1 MGMLFEDVRGGIRR
15 LWQQPGFTAVAVVML
30 ALGLGA
36 NTTMFTLV
44 HELLLQ
50 RLPVERAEELYR
62 LGDNNDCCVN
72 SGLPGDFAL
81 FSYPLYRHLR
91 DNIPEFSSLAGFQA
105 NTVRVGIRRD
115 GDPASDSFPA
125 QFVTGNYFTTF
136 GVRPAAGRLLVAD
149 DDRPGAPPVAVMS
162 HQVWTERYAR
172 DPGAVGATYF
182 VMGKPVTVVGVAA
195 ESFFGETV
203 RPDPAG
209 FWIPVGQEPM
219 LRGGASILDRPS
231 SHWLYAIGRIAPGA
245 APAPIQT
252 RATGLVQQWLSAQS
266 FVSAESKAEIA
277 QQRVDVVSASG
288 GVELMRYSYAQPLN
302 LLFGT
307 SALVLLITAANL
319 ANLLLA
325 RADRGQAALRVA
337 LGASR
342 GRLIRQSLTEGVILS
357 VVGGLAGLGVAMAA
371 THALLALAFPAAV
384 MPVAATPSP
393 IVLAFTVGL
402 AVVTGAIFTAAP
414 AWAMSRTQPIEA
426 LHGVGRS
433 AVSRS
438 LVPRRSLVIVQVALS
453 MVLLASAGLL
463 AGSLSRLERQ
473 PLGFDPD
480 NRVVVRIEPPA
491 LADQPDKLGAF
502 YQSLQDQLQRVP
514 GVQGVTYAL
523 YSPMEGNNWSSG
535 ISIEGRPVDPART
548 IGSSWNRVGPR
559 YFETIGTRLVRGR
572 VIDER
577 DTPAAARVAVVNSAF
592 VRQFFENG
600 DPIGRRLG
608 FGGASR
614 SGDWEI
620 VGVVE
625 DVKYTTANR
634 PVRPM
639 IFLPA
644 MQLVPYEDPADRN
657 VQARSTLLRA
667 IIIRAT
673 PGTTGL
679 EASIRRALA
688 GIDPNLTVL
697 RFSSLAE
704 QVAFNFRFER
714 LMSRLTSAYGAVA
727 LALAAIG
734 LYGVTAYGVARRTR
748 EIGVRMALGADRARI
763 MKTVLRGPLLQTVI
777 GLAIGLPLA
786 LLAGRALSAQL
797 YEIGQADPI
806 VLGGATVVLL
816 VSAILAAILPARRAA
831 GVDPTKALRAE

>member
-1 MGMLFEDVRGGIRR
+1 
-15 LWQQPGFTAVAVVML
+15 
-30 ALGLGA
+30 
-36 NTTMFTLV
+36 
-44 HELLLQ
+44 
-50 RLPVERAEELYR
+50 
-62 LGDNNDCCVN
+62 
-72 SGLPGDFAL
+72 
-81 FSYPLYRHLR
+81 
-91 DNIPEFSSLAGFQA
+91 
-105 NTVRVGIRRD
+105 
-115 GDPASDSFPA
+115 
-125 QFVTGNYFTTF
+125 
-136 GVRPAAGRLLVAD
+136 
-149 DDRPGAPPVAVMS
+149 
-162 HQVWTERYAR
+162 
-172 DPGAVGATYF
+172 
-182 VMGKPVTVVGVAA
+182 
-195 ESFFGETV
+195 
-203 RPDPAG
+203 
-209 FWIPVGQEPM
+209 
-219 LRGGASILDRPS
+219 
-231 SHWLYAIGRIAPGA
+231 
-245 APAPIQT
+245 
-252 RATGLVQQWLSAQS
+252 
-266 FVSAESKAEIA
+266 
-277 QQRVDVVSASG
+277 
-288 GVELMRYSYAQPLN
+288 
-302 LLFGT
+302 
-307 SALVLLITAANL
+307 
-319 ANLLLA
+319 
-325 RADRGQAALRVA
+325 
-337 LGASR
+337 
-342 GRLIRQSLTEGVILS
+342 
-357 VVGGLAGLGVAMAA
+357 
-371 THALLALAFPAAV
+371 
-384 MPVAATPSP
+384 MPVDATPSP

-473 PLGFDPD
+473 PLGFDPE

-491 LADQPDKLGAF
+491 LADQPDKLGVF

-514 GVQGVTYAL
+514 GVQAVTYAL

-572 VIDER
+572 LIDER

-608 FGGASR
+608 FGGVSR
-614 SGDWEI
+614 SGDWQI

-667 IIIRAT
+667 IVIRAA

-688 GIDPNLTVL
+688 GIDPDLTVL
-697 RFSSLAE
+697 RYSSLAE

-806 VLGGATVVLL
+806 VLGGSTLVLL
-816 VSAILAAILPARRAA
+816 MSAILAAVLPARRAA
-831 GVDPTKALRAE
+831 GVDPTRALRAE

>member
-1 MGMLFEDVRGGIRR
+1 M
-15 LWQQPGFTAVAVVML
+15 
-30 ALGLGA
+30 
-36 NTTMFTLV
+36 
-44 HELLLQ
+44 
-50 RLPVERAEELYR
+50 
-62 LGDNNDCCVN
+62 
-72 SGLPGDFAL
+72 
-81 FSYPLYRHLR
+81 
-91 DNIPEFSSLAGFQA
+91 
-105 NTVRVGIRRD
+105 
-115 GDPASDSFPA
+115 
-125 QFVTGNYFTTF
+125 TGNYFTTF

-172 DPGAVGATYF
+172 DSGAVGATYF

-219 LRGGASILDRPS
+219 LRGGASILDRPG

-245 APAPIQT
+245 APAQIQT
-252 RATGLVQQWLSAQS
+252 RATGLVQQWLSGQS
-266 FVSAESKAEIA
+266 FVSAESKAQIA

-325 RADRGQAALRVA
+325 RADRGQAALRAA
-337 LGASR
+337 LGASS

-357 VVGGLAGLGVAMAA
+357 VVGGLAGLAVAAAA
-371 THALLALAFPAAV
+371 TRALLALAFPAAV
-384 MPVAATPSP
+384 MPVDATPSL

-463 AGSLSRLERQ
+463 AGSLNRLERQ
-473 PLGFDPD
+473 PLGFDPE

-491 LADQPDKLGAF
+491 LADQPDKLGVF

-514 GVQGVTYAL
+514 GVQAVTYAL

-572 VIDER
+572 LIDER

-657 VQARSTLLRA
+657 VQARSTLSARD
-667 IIIRAT
+667 RH
-673 PGTTGL
+673 
-679 EASIRRALA
+679 SRRARHDRSRSVDSPRTCRNRSGSHGAPIQLA
-688 GIDPNLTVL
+688 RRTGRLQLPVRAPDVPADVGL
-697 RFSSLAE
+697 RRGRTRPGGHRAVRRDGLRRGSADEGNRRPDGPRRGSGE
-704 QVAFNFRFER
+704 DHEDGVARTAAPDGHR
-714 LMSRLTSAYGAVA
+714 PGDRVA
-727 LALAAIG
+727 ARA
-734 LYGVTAYGVARRTR
+734 ARRTR
-748 EIGVRMALGADRARI
+748 TLGTALRDRPGRSHRAR
-763 MKTVLRGPLLQTVI
+763 RGD
-777 GLAIGLPLA
+777 GRLARQRDSRGR
-786 LLAGRALSAQL
+786 LAGTSSSGSRSHEGPQ
-797 YEIGQADPI
+797 
-806 VLGGATVVLL
+806 GGVSLAT
-816 VSAILAAILPARRAA
+816 S
-831 GVDPTKALRAE
+831 

>member
-1 MGMLFEDVRGGIRR
+1 
-15 LWQQPGFTAVAVVML
+15 
-30 ALGLGA
+30 
-36 NTTMFTLV
+36 
-44 HELLLQ
+44 
-50 RLPVERAEELYR
+50 
-62 LGDNNDCCVN
+62 
-72 SGLPGDFAL
+72 
-81 FSYPLYRHLR
+81 
-91 DNIPEFSSLAGFQA
+91 
-105 NTVRVGIRRD
+105 
-115 GDPASDSFPA
+115 
-125 QFVTGNYFTTF
+125 
-136 GVRPAAGRLLVAD
+136 
-149 DDRPGAPPVAVMS
+149 
-162 HQVWTERYAR
+162 
-172 DPGAVGATYF
+172 
-182 VMGKPVTVVGVAA
+182 
-195 ESFFGETV
+195 
-203 RPDPAG
+203 
-209 FWIPVGQEPM
+209 
-219 LRGGASILDRPS
+219 
-231 SHWLYAIGRIAPGA
+231 
-245 APAPIQT
+245 
-252 RATGLVQQWLSAQS
+252 
-266 FVSAESKAEIA
+266 
-277 QQRVDVVSASG
+277 
-288 GVELMRYSYAQPLN
+288 MRYSYAQSLN

-337 LGASR
+337 LGASS
-342 GRLIRQSLTEGVILS
+342 GRLICQSLTEGVILS
-357 VVGGLAGLGVAMAA
+357 VVGGLAGLAVAAAA
-371 THALLALAFPAAV
+371 TRALLALAFPAAV
-384 MPVAATPSP
+384 LPVDATPSP

-463 AGSLSRLERQ
+463 AGSLNRLERQ

-480 NRVVVRIEPPA
+480 NRVVVRIEPPT
-491 LADQPDKLGAF
+491 LTDQPDKLGVF

-514 GVQGVTYAL
+514 GVQAVSYAL
-523 YSPMEGNNWSSG
+523 YSPMEGNNWSSL
-535 ISIEGRPVDPART
+535 ISIEGRPVDPARR

-667 IIIRAT
+667 IVVRAA

-688 GIDPNLTVL
+688 GIDPDLTVL

-797 YEIGQADPI
+797 YEIGKADPL

-816 VSAILAAILPARRAA
+816 VSAILAAVLPARRAA
-831 GVDPTKALRAE
+831 GVEPTKALRAE